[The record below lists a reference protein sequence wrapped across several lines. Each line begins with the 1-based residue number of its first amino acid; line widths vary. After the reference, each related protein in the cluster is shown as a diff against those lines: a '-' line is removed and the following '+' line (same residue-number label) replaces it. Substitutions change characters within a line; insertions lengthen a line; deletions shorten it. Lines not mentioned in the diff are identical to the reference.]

1 MKIWLVENIKDYPI
15 CRQTFARLFTVFSF
29 ACLRLNF
36 DLIEEYLNQQI
47 NCFQGISFDLKK
59 FQTTVFRFVYG
70 KKLFDHS
77 KFIAQEINQIYE
89 QITFTFKN
97 KLRIKQLH
105 QLSNPNNDRGELV
118 REKTIMIYES
128 IVAQNNLIKLEL
140 THPKNVHIQ
149 V

>member
-1 MKIWLVENIKDYPI
+1 M
-15 CRQTFARLFTVFSF
+15 
-29 ACLRLNF
+29 
-36 DLIEEYLNQQI
+36 
-47 NCFQGISFDLKK
+47 
-59 FQTTVFRFVYG
+59 YG